1 MQDMKILAHRGA
13 SGIAPENTLP
23 AFTAAIEAGA
33 DGIEFDVQ
41 MTKDGVP
48 VVIHDESV
56 DRTTDGEGLIKDHT
70 LEEIKRLNAGGSF
83 SAKYTDVEIPTLEEV
98 LDLAKGMNIINLELK
113 NGIVRYEGLEE
124 KVINLIK
131 IKGLLNKTIFSSF
144 NHYSLKKISEIEPEA
159 QTGILYMAGIYRP
172 WDYARKLGA
181 FNIHPFYAAV
191 RPDIVRGIHEVG
203 GRINVFGT
211 EEAEVIKNLASIGVD
226 MVITDHPEKTRK
238 IIS

>member
-1 MQDMKILAHRGA
+1 MQGIKILAHRGA

-41 MTKDGVP
+41 MTRDGVP
-48 VVIHDESV
+48 VVIHDELV
-56 DRTTDGEGLIKDHT
+56 DRTTDGEGWIKDYT
-70 LEEIKRLNAGGSF
+70 LKEIKQLNASASF
-83 SAKYTDVEIPTLEEV
+83 SAAYDDVKIPTLAEV
-98 LDLAKGMNIINLELK
+98 LDLAQDMAIINLELK

-124 KVINLIK
+124 EVINLIK
-131 IKGLLNKTIFSSF
+131 AKGLLDKTIFSSF
-144 NHYSLKKISEIEPEA
+144 NHYSIKKINEIEPEA

-172 WDYARKLGA
+172 WEYAKKLGA
-181 FNIHPFYAAV
+181 LNIHPFYAAV
-191 RPDIVRGIHEVG
+191 RPDIVQGIHEVG

-211 EEAEVIKNLASIGVD
+211 EDIDVIKNLASIGVD
-226 MVITDHPEKTRK
+226 MIITDYPEKTRK